1 MSELRALSP
10 HPGLRRLRDEAKA
23 RKRAGEFA
31 TLADAQFAIA
41 REHGFASWPQ
51 LKTYIE
57 TRALDSAARAAAL
70 VRSACSSDLRTARIL
85 LGAEPELAR
94 YDLATACV
102 TGDVAEVARRLERD
116 PEIAGRKLAP
126 SGWEPLLYA
135 CFSRF
140 LRADPDRAEG
150 IVAVVRILLD
160 AGADPNVMWFEGEFR
175 ELPIFG
181 AAGIANS
188 PVLTQMLLDAGAD
201 PNETY
206 EDPEPIGEALY
217 HAVEFPDLT
226 CARLLIEAGTLPNRV
241 AYCLGRVLDFPNPAM
256 VEMFLAHGVT
266 PHGGNL
272 QTAVFRSR
280 CPVCPTGPARR
291 RGPVR
296 HPVLTPSQVNALTD
310 GRIRWAMVAC
320 RFGNGG

>member
-1 MSELRALSP
+1 M
-10 HPGLRRLRDEAKA
+10 
-23 RKRAGEFA
+23 
-31 TLADAQFAIA
+31 
-41 REHGFASWPQ
+41 
-51 LKTYIE
+51 
-57 TRALDSAARAAAL
+57 
-70 VRSACSSDLRTARIL
+70 RSACSSDLRTARIL

-217 HAVEFPDLT
+217 HAVEFPT
-226 CARLLIEAGTLPNRV
+226 
-241 AYCLGRVLDFPNPAM
+241 
-256 VEMFLAHGVT
+256 
-266 PHGGNL
+266 
-272 QTAVFRSR
+272 
-280 CPVCPTGPARR
+280 
-291 RGPVR
+291 
-296 HPVLTPSQVNALTD
+296 
-310 GRIRWAMVAC
+310 
-320 RFGNGG
+320 

>member
-1 MSELRALSP
+1 M
-10 HPGLRRLRDEAKA
+10 
-23 RKRAGEFA
+23 
-31 TLADAQFAIA
+31 
-41 REHGFASWPQ
+41 
-51 LKTYIE
+51 
-57 TRALDSAARAAAL
+57 
-70 VRSACSSDLRTARIL
+70 
-85 LGAEPELAR
+85 
-94 YDLATACV
+94 

-140 LRADPDRAEG
+140 LRADPDRAES

-280 CPVCPTGPARR
+280 CPVCSTGPARR